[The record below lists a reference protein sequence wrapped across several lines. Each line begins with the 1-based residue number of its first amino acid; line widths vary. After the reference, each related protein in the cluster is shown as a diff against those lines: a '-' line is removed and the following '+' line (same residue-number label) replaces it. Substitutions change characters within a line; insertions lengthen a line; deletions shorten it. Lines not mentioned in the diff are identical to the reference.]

1 MTTTAVKTHHIEL
14 GSSLHSLVQGVE
26 SFFTKIRTTLS
37 VWSSRSRDRQQLSQ
51 MNSRMLTDI
60 GLNYGDVAREVNKF
74 FWQK

>member
-26 SFFTKIRTTLS
+26 SFFTKMRTTLS

>member
-26 SFFTKIRTTLS
+26 SFFTTIFTTLS
-37 VWSSRSRDRQQLSQ
+37 VWSSRSHDRQQLSQ
-51 MNSRMLTDI
+51 MNTRMLADI
-60 GLNYGDVAREVNKF
+60 GLNYGDVARETNKF

>member
-14 GSSLHSLVQGVE
+14 GSSLHTLVQGVQ
-26 SFFTKIRTTLS
+26 SFLTKIRTKLS
-37 VWSSRSRDRQQLSQ
+37 IWSSRSHDRQQLSQ
-51 MNSRMLTDI
+51 MNARMLADI

>member
-14 GSSLHSLVQGVE
+14 GSNLHTLVQGVG
-26 SFFTKIRTTLS
+26 SLLTKIRTTLS
-37 VWSSRSRDRQQLSQ
+37 IWSSRSHDRQQLSQ
-51 MNSRMLTDI
+51 MNARMLADI